1 MVFFVNYDLVHSAP
15 YEESSQKFLSLRVPS
30 HDGNSTVFT
39 ANLAAL
45 SLELS
50 FKQTVTG
57 FKGLEVRQ

>member
-1 MVFFVNYDLVHSAP
+1 MFFFFVNYDLVHSAP

-50 FKQTVTG
+50 FKRSQV
-57 FKGLEVRQ
+57 LRD